1 MYSVS
6 SVANYSE
13 SIWRVAAWVAW
24 AACTVLLGRF
34 AVDFST
40 EFVWLAAPF
49 CLLVVAAL
57 GLSAAN
63 LVARPAPAPSPVVRA
78 LLAALVPLA
87 FVAASLGCMG
97 LTLDG
102 CSPFCTFVKLAWIPL
117 AAVLAAA
124 CAATRRWWLLAALS
138 AAAVVPLWPH
148 CICYNAANGWWID
161 RLGASPT
168 CYTWG
173 TMVTVIAVSALGAG
187 ARPVASLL
195 LSGAIVGG
203 ALTFFVGHHY
213 FHFPW

>member
-1 MYSVS
+1 
-6 SVANYSE
+6 
-13 SIWRVAAWVAW
+13 
-24 AACTVLLGRF
+24 VLLVRF
-34 AVDFST
+34 AFDFST
-40 EFVWLAAPF
+40 EFVWLAVPF
-49 CLLVVAAL
+49 CLLVASSL
-57 GLSAAN
+57 GLAAAN
-63 LVARPAPAPSPVVRA
+63 LLAEPSPEPHRAVRA
-78 LLAALVPLA
+78 GLAALVPLA

-97 LTLDG
+97 LTVDG
-102 CSPFCTFVKLAWIPL
+102 CSPFCTFVKLVWIPL
-117 AAVLAAA
+117 VAILAAA
-124 CAATRRWWLLAALS
+124 TAVTRRWWLLAALS
-138 AAAVVPLWPH
+138 AAAIVPLWPH

-173 TMVTVIAVSALGAG
+173 TMVTVVAVSALGTG

>member
-1 MYSVS
+1 MNSL
-6 SVANYSE
+6 E
-13 SIWRVAAWVAW
+13 RIWRVVAW
-24 AACTVLLGRF
+24 GACGACAVLLGRF

-49 CLLVVAAL
+49 CLLVVASL

-63 LVARPAPAPSPVVRA
+63 LVASPAPAPHRAVRA
-78 LLAALVPLA
+78 GLAALVPLA

-97 LTLDG
+97 LTLEG
-102 CSPFCTFVKLAWIPL
+102 CSPFCTFVKFVWIPVV
-117 AAVLAAA
+117 AVVAAA
-124 CAATRRWWLLAALS
+124 TAAARRWWLLAAL
-138 AAAVVPLWPH
+138 AAGAVVPLAPH

-161 RLGASPT
+161 QLGASPT

-173 TMVTVIAVSALGAG
+173 AMVAVIAVSVLGTG
-187 ARPVASLL
+187 ARPVVSLL

-203 ALTFFVGHHY
+203 ALSFFVGHHY

>member
-1 MYSVS
+1 M
-6 SVANYSE
+6 E
-13 SIWRVAAWVAW
+13 TWRIVAWVAW
-24 AACTVLLGRF
+24 AACAVLLGRF
-34 AVDFST
+34 AVDFSL
-40 EFVWLAAPF
+40 EFVWLAVPF
-49 CLLVVAAL
+49 CLLVAASL
-57 GLSAAN
+57 GLAAAN
-63 LVARPAPAPSPVVRA
+63 LAAARSPEPLPAVRA
-78 LLAALVPLA
+78 GLAALVPLA

-124 CAATRRWWLLAALS
+124 AAATRRAWLLAALS

-161 RLGASPT
+161 LLGASPT

-173 TMVTVIAVSALGAG
+173 TMVTVIAVSTLGSG
-187 ARPVASLL
+187 ARSLASLL

-213 FHFPW
+213 FHVPW